1 MPPEALAQGPSRLFD
16 YVARRMDGSEVLGRA
31 TADGELELDRR
42 LQQDGLTLIRSKPF
56 KPGAGIESLRMPR
69 QDLLAFTSQLATMIQ
84 AGLPLLQSLQHLAK
98 HSRSKAAGRIIQ
110 SILRQIEGGSS
121 LSMAFASH
129 PAVFPDT
136 YVAMV
141 RSGEMSGGL
150 PEVLRKQG
158 KFLEWVREIKAT
170 TKQALI
176 YPTALCVAILGL
188 IVILVTFLIPRLV
201 GLFPGGHDDL
211 PSQTKFVLAISD
223 FVIGQWPTLVLGLV
237 AAGVGFA
244 VLLRTP
250 RTRVV
255 LSHLLLRIPR
265 LGNLMRMLAVA
276 RFCTT
281 ASALHSSGCEIVK
294 TLQIAGDSCGNSYM
308 RGCFG
313 RVIEAV
319 RGGETI
325 SEGMRRVGDLDPYLV
340 QLTTVGE
347 ASGRLG
353 ESLEYL
359 ADSYNTEVPRAVK
372 WGLGLIEPVILI
384 VGGVVVAFLL
394 LAAILPIFK
403 IYETLG

>member
-1 MPPEALAQGPSRLFD
+1 MPPETLAARPRLFD
-16 YVARRMDGSEVLGRA
+16 YMARRMDGTEVLGRA

-69 QDLLAFTSQLATMIQ
+69 QDLLAFTSQLATMVQ
-84 AGLPLLQSLQHLAK
+84 AGLPLLQTLQHLAK
-98 HSRSKAAGRIIQ
+98 HSRSKAASRIIQ
-110 SILRQIEGGSS
+110 SILRQIEGGAS
-121 LSMAFASH
+121 LSLAFASH
-129 PAVFPDT
+129 PGVFPNT

-141 RSGEMSGGL
+141 KSGEMSGRL

-158 KFLEWVREIKAT
+158 KFLEWLREIKST

-188 IVILVTFLIPRLV
+188 VVILVTFLIPRLV
-201 GLFPGGHDDL
+201 GLFPGGHEDL

-223 FVIGQWPTLVLGLV
+223 FVIGRWPLLVLGV
-237 AAGVGFA
+237 VGAGVGFA
-244 VLLRTP
+244 ILLRIQS
-250 RTRVV
+250 TRVV

-281 ASALHSSGCEIVK
+281 ASALHSSGCEIVR

-308 RGCFG
+308 RGCFQ
-313 RVIEAV
+313 RVIETV

-347 ASGRLG
+347 ESGRLG
-353 ESLEYL
+353 ECLEFL
-359 ADSYNTEVPRAVK
+359 AESYNTEVPRAVK